1 MAESSG
7 HGAGS
12 VERSSLHPAEDSR
25 GCRETQV
32 ASALAR
38 ASAPYFPHAATPFS
52 APNLLHSG
60 AEWTSP
66 KYICGRCPPSQD
78 SFSLLWDAANHKG
91 RKCFPFRLQA

>member
-66 KYICGRCPPSQD
+66 KYICGRCPPYQ
-78 SFSLLWDAANHKG
+78 
-91 RKCFPFRLQA
+91 